1 MFYCSA
7 RSLNRQPSWSQFP
20 RMYAICIHLL
30 IVDSSFF
37 SYYSLWS
44 LYTGWYCFLFPP
56 PKGTILP
63 RLHEVQIR
71 FLFLPRRVLLIPP
84 QKVVRVLLI
93 LLLILPQEVARVLL
107 LVFPRRSPGYYSY
120 SSPWSSGYFS
130 YSSPWS
136 SGYFSYSSP
145 WSSGYFSYSS
155 PWSSTP
161 RLEVPFRQ
169 CLILRFVATV
179 VARGCC
185 LRSSSG

>member
-84 QKVVRVLLI
+84 Q
-93 LLLILPQEVARVLL
+93 EVARVLL

-136 SGYFSYSSP
+136 SGYFSLSQ
-145 WSSGYFSYSS
+145 
-155 PWSSTP
+155 TP
-161 RLEVPFRQ
+161 RLVVPFRQ